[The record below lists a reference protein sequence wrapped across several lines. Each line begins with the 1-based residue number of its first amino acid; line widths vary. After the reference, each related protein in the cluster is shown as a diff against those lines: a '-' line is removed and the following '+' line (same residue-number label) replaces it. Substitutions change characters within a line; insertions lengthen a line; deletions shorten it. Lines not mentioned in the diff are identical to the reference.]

1 MAAQGVAL
9 VPTVLQT
16 DKFPVFADQGREKFP
31 AYADTM
37 ESLHARRREALM
49 AAHEAGVALFVGSDG
64 GGTGR
69 HGYLWEEVWAMHEMG
84 MPAHDVVAA
93 ASWRARE
100 WLGFSGLEEGAE
112 ADFVVLDR
120 DPRADLSVLAE
131 PERVVLRGSVVA
143 AR

>member
-1 MAAQGVAL
+1 MVPSDTAL
-9 VPTVLQT
+9 NIFLAPP
-16 DKFPVFADQGREKFP
+16 KKP
-31 AYADTM
+31 A
-37 ESLHARRREALM
+37 
-49 AAHEAGVALFVGSDG
+49 
-64 GGTGR
+64 
-69 HGYLWEEVWAMHEMG
+69 
-84 MPAHDVVAA
+84 PDVVAA